1 MGRIPSMKSG
11 PEGIGGDTDAALD
24 GHTRA
29 APNATEH
36 WARELIWVFVRRK
49 G

>member
-11 PEGIGGDTDAALD
+11 PEGTGGDIGAALD

-29 APNATEH
+29 APSATER
-36 WARELIWVFVRRK
+36 WDRELIWVFVRRK